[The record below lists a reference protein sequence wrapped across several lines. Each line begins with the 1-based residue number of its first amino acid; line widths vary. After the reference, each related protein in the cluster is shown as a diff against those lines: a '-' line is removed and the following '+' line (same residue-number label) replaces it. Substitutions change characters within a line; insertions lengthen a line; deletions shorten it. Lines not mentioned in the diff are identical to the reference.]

1 MNVFELTGAVDS
13 WGCQRNW
20 VKWNL
25 NKFKGQPVTMRLN
38 SPGGAINEAMA
49 IADAIKQHGDVTVVL
64 VGCCASAAT
73 WMCFSAKKVQIQN
86 DAMWMC
92 HNSSSFVGIFKSAKS
107 KDLDNI
113 IAELQSQKKS
123 QDAFDAQIAK
133 MYAARTSKTLDE
145 VVTLM
150 SEERW
155 MPASEVKEWGFV
167 DELIEGSIPMSND
180 ARAQMLQNCAAFGLP
195 EPNFNVA
202 KEDDHAEAGLFT
214 RIQNYLKDVFG
225 LEPKNVSEPAMVLF
239 TQDISDI
246 QAEDPLYSGTNN
258 NNNPQNNQGMK
269 KILNSVVCLLGLLNL
284 KEIEATDDKVTLT
297 VDQMN
302 TIETSLAAADK
313 QKKELDA
320 VNEALDAIS
329 DEIKAIEGANN
340 KVQALKMLLNHAP
353 GAAPASANPKQEEV
367 AVNDGA
373 DEVNKFFD

>member
-38 SPGGAINEAMA
+38 SPGGAINEAMT
-49 IADAIKQHGDVTVVL
+49 IADAIKQHGNVTVVL

-73 WMCFSAKKVQIQN
+73 WMCFSAKKVQIQS

-92 HNSSSFVGIFKSAKS
+92 HNSSSFVDIFKSAKS

-145 VVTLM
+145 VVSLM

-155 MPASEVKEWGFV
+155 MPASEVEEWGFV

-195 EPNFNVA
+195 EPSFNVA
-202 KEDDHAEAGLFT
+202 NEDDHAETGLFT

-225 LEPKNVSEPAMVLF
+225 LEPKNVNEHQETAEPK
-239 TQDISDI
+239 T
-246 QAEDPLYSGTNN
+246 EDSTNPN
-258 NNNPQNNQGMK
+258 INPQNTEGMK
-269 KILNSVVCLLGLLNL
+269 KIINSVVCFLALLNM

-297 VDQMN
+297 VDQIN
-302 TIETSLAAADK
+302 DIETALADAKA
-313 QKKELDA
+313 QKTTLDA
-320 VNEALDAIS
+320 VNETLNAIS
-329 DEIKAIEGANN
+329 DEIKDIEGTEN
-340 KVQALKMLLNHAP
+340 KVKALKMLLNHAP
-353 GAAPASANPKQEEV
+353 GVAPATANQQTGGEV
-367 AVNDGA
+367 VNDGT

>member
-20 VKWNL
+20 VRYNL

-73 WMCFSAKKVQIQN
+73 WLCFSAKKVQIQN

-92 HNSSSFVGIFKSAKS
+92 HNSSSFVNIFKSAKS
-107 KDLDNI
+107 KDIDNI
-113 IAELQSQKKS
+113 ISELQSQKKS

-133 MYAARTSKTLDE
+133 MYAARTSKNLDD
-145 VVTLM
+145 VVALM

-195 EPNFNVA
+195 EPTFNVMT
-202 KEDDHAEAGLFT
+202 KDDHSDEGLFT

-225 LEPKNVSEPAMVLF
+225 LEPKAANAQEHEQEPAKSEEGAAP
-239 TQDISDI
+239 QDTDANI
-246 QAEDPLYSGTNN
+246 
-258 NNNPQNNQGMK
+258 NNNPQNNQSMK
-269 KILNSVVCLLGLLNL
+269 KIINSVVCLLGLLNI

-302 TIETSLAAADK
+302 TIEASLATADK
-313 QKKELDA
+313 QKKELEE
-320 VNEALDAIS
+320 VNETLNAIS
-329 DEIKAIEGANN
+329 DEIKDIEGTNN
-340 KVQALKMLLNHAP
+340 KVKALKMLINRAP
-353 GAAPASANPKQEEV
+353 GVAPAAANKQEESE
-367 AVNDGA
+367 AVNDGT